1 MEGLQ
6 DLRFLEMLS
15 GKNSQSFNPSEM
27 KLQQW
32 MQSIS
37 NQNAQLLRE
46 ENKLTQKVEQL
57 ENKFGAL

>member
-1 MEGLQ
+1 M
-6 DLRFLEMLS
+6 EMLS